1 MKIIIRGTP
10 EEIASFVSELTSPAM
25 HAISDDDLLA
35 VSQAICDRQRGA
47 QGRSERLRNLRIKSG
62 YTQQELAEM
71 VKIRQNTLSQYETG
85 RRKLTAAVAER
96 LSRVLNCPP
105 EDLLPGPPK

>member
-1 MKIIIRGTP
+1 MEVIIRGTP
-10 EEIASFVSELTSPAM
+10 EEIASFMAALTSPAM